1 MWQRLV
7 NWLAMTRSEQRV
19 ILFLSTTLVVGAG
32 IRLYQETYPSRRE
45 FDYRTVDNSFAA
57 FREQMAPDSVHQK
70 MGGPGKL
77 VNINTASKDELVA
90 LPGIGQTLA
99 ERIVLFR
106 GNKGKFG
113 SAEDLQKVKGISKKK
128 FEKLKPLVSVQ

>member
-1 MWQRLV
+1 MWQRLI

-19 ILFLSTTLVVGAG
+19 SLFLSTTLVVGAG
-32 IRLYQETYPSRRE
+32 IRLYQETFPSRRQ
-45 FDYRTVDNSFAA
+45 FNYRTVDSSFAA
-57 FREQMAPDSVHQK
+57 FREQMAPDSVQQK

-77 VNINTASKDELVA
+77 VNINNASKDELVA

>member
-32 IRLYQETYPSRRE
+32 IRLYQETYPFRRE
-45 FDYRTVDNSFAA
+45 FDYRAVDSSFAA
-57 FREQMAPDSVHQK
+57 FREQLAPDSLQQK
-70 MGGPGKL
+70 PGGPGKL
-77 VNINTASKDELVA
+77 VNINAASKDELVA

-106 GNKGKFG
+106 GTEGKFG

-128 FEKLKPLVSVQ
+128 IEKLKPFVTVQ

>member
-32 IRLYQETYPSRRE
+32 IRLYQETYPSRRQ
-45 FDYRTVDNSFAA
+45 FNYRTVDSSFAA
-57 FREQMAPDSVHQK
+57 FREQMAPESVQQK

-77 VNINTASKDELVA
+77 VNINNASKDELVA

>member
-1 MWQRLV
+1 MWQRLT

-45 FDYRTVDNSFAA
+45 FDYRAVDSSFAA
-57 FREQMAPDSVHQK
+57 FRKELAPDSVQQK
-70 MGGPGKL
+70 TGRPGKL
-77 VNINTASKDELVA
+77 VNINTASKDELLA

-99 ERIVLFR
+99 ERIVIFR
-106 GNKGKFG
+106 GNQRKFG
-113 SAEDLQKVKGISKKK
+113 SAEDLQKVEGISKKK
-128 FEKLKPLVSVQ
+128 FEKLKPFVTVQ

>member
-1 MWQRLV
+1 MWQRLI

-32 IRLYQETYPSRRE
+32 IRLYQETYPPRRE
-45 FDYRTVDNSFAA
+45 FDYQTADSSFAA
-57 FREQMAPDSVHQK
+57 FREQVAPDSALQK
-70 MGGPGKL
+70 TGGPGKF

-106 GNKGKFG
+106 GNEGKFG

-128 FEKLKPLVSVQ
+128 FEKLKPLVTVQ

>member
-32 IRLYQETYPSRRE
+32 IRLYQETYPSRRQ
-45 FDYRTVDNSFAA
+45 FNYRTVDSSFAA
-57 FREQMAPDSVHQK
+57 FREQMAPDSVQQK

-77 VNINTASKDELVA
+77 VNINNASKDELVA

-106 GNKGKFG
+106 GNEGKFG

>member
-1 MWQRLV
+1 MWQRLI

-32 IRLYQETYPSRRE
+32 IRLYQETYPPRRQ
-45 FDYRTVDNSFAA
+45 FDYRTVDSSFAA
-57 FREQMAPDSVHQK
+57 FGEQLAPDTVQQK
-70 MGGPGKL
+70 SGRPGKL
-77 VNINTASKDELVA
+77 VNINTASKDDLVA

-106 GNKGKFG
+106 GNEGKFG

-128 FEKLKPLVSVQ
+128 FEKLKPFVTVH